1 MITSKDILEYRE
13 FYGMNDNV
21 QDMGLADYAEALNKE
36 ALVHIESHGFLVE
49 TFSGMVLAADG
60 EQLDLFIAHLQK
72 IRRELP
78 GGMSDKNLKDS
89 IRKR

>member
-1 MITSKDILEYRE
+1 MMFTFKDILEYRE

-21 QDMGLADYAEALNKE
+21 QDMGLSDYAEALKKE
-36 ALVHIESHGFLVE
+36 ALVHIDSHGYLVDV
-49 TFSGMVLAADG
+49 FSGLALAADG

-78 GGMSDKNLKDS
+78 HGMRDKNLRDS
-89 IRKR
+89 LKK